1 MAAHSPSLLW
11 PKSLLAERSMADF
24 TSPRPYEVFKLVHS
38 YFVRS
43 ARVPDH
49 DSFLEAGKLRTSPLR
64 PKRTSSRFFFKE
76 RQRPLLL
83 TASSPPR

>member
-1 MAAHSPSLLW
+1 MAAHDPSYRW
-11 PKSLLAERSMADF
+11 PKSLLAEKSMAALK
-24 TSPRPYEVFKLVHS
+24 SPRPYEVFKLVHS

-64 PKRTSSRFFFKE
+64 PKRTSFSSRNDSDHH
-76 RQRPLLL
+76 
-83 TASSPPR
+83 TSPPR